1 MSHRSITALAL
12 VVAGALAATT
22 VSTPAAFAAEEETQA
37 PNVAAGAAQ
46 GTQASSN
53 DEYSTKRK

>member
-22 VSTPAAFAAEEETQA
+22 VSTSAAFAAEEETQA

-53 DEYSTKRK
+53 